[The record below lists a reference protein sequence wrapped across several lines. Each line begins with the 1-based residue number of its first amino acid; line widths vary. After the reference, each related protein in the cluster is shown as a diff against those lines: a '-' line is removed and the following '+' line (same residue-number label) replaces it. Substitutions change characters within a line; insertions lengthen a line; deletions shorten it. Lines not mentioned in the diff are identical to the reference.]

1 MAYATRDY
9 YISGYLQGR
18 FPVVPETEFLFWEK
32 QAERVIDSYTF
43 NRIRAN
49 NSLLTDDVKDCTC
62 ELTELLYRADR
73 ASQNASDYGGPL
85 TSYSNDG
92 ESGTID
98 LSRSIYTEE
107 GKLSKC
113 REIICRYLGNTPLLY
128 QGV

>member
-1 MAYATRDY
+1 MAYVTRDY

-18 FPVVPETEFLFWEK
+18 SPAVPDAEFPFWEK
-32 QAERVIDSYTF
+32 QAERIIDSHTF
-43 NRIRAN
+43 DRIKAN

-62 ELTELLYRADR
+62 ELTELLYRADK

-85 TSYSNDG
+85 SSYSNDG

-107 GKLSKC
+107 GKRNKC
-113 REIICRYLGNTPLLY
+113 REIIGRYLGNTPLLY